1 MAEIDTSNWTPGTRY
16 FTQITDENHSGW
28 LYIITLL
35 SFIYVVIAFVI
46 RFIVKYG
53 MYGYDDWALLVST
66 VLAVGQYIA
75 VLAGLS
81 KGLGKGSTLL
91 SRGQIEDIQRYAASY
106 SFLYILAHCGSKIS
120 TGILTLRLFE
130 NGRTRNTYLCWFL
143 VAASAAFGLGSIL
156 SLAVGCTNPAFPV
169 IPGQDAAC
177 PNRIARWQIILA
189 LDVITETLLV
199 VVPVFLLLD
208 ILIKR
213 SAKITVTI
221 VFGVR
226 LVDIIFAALN
236 LSRVTSVIT
245 DPDPPLTIVP
255 SLIWTQAEL
264 LWSILA
270 ASLPCLKTFMRPF
283 DKIDEET
290 WRSNNNMYSSGRSG
304 RSWKDTRVR
313 DGAVP
318 LDAVKGHKEGVLLSA
333 SGSDSR
339 SLGLR
344 PENIMHSVEIS
355 HPSNTDAE
363 SEGRKSWG
371 SQERIIK
378 AQTDFEI
385 RREGGR
391 DPYEIP

>member
-16 FTQITDENHSGW
+16 FTQITDDNHSGW

-35 SFIYVVIAFVI
+35 SFVYVIIAFVI

-53 MYGYDDWALLVST
+53 MYGHDDWALLVST

-81 KGLGKGSTLL
+81 KGLGKSSTLL
-91 SRGQIEDIQRYAASY
+91 SNSQIDEIQRYSASY
-106 SFLYILAHCGSKIS
+106 AFLYILAHCGSKIS

-143 VAASAAFGLGSIL
+143 VAASAVFGLGSIL
-156 SLAVGCTNPAFPV
+156 SLALS
-169 IPGQDAAC
+169 
-177 PNRIARWQIILA
+177 RWYVVLA

-236 LSRVTSVIT
+236 LSRVASVIAN
-245 DPDPPLTIVP
+245 PDPPLDIVP
-255 SLIWTQAEL
+255 SLIWTQTEL

-304 RSWKDTRVR
+304 RSWKDTRDR
-313 DGAVP
+313 DGVVP
-318 LDAVKGHKEGVLLSA
+318 LKAVRGQKEGVVLSA
-333 SGSDSR
+333 SGNDSR

-355 HPSNTDAE
+355 HPNTADAE

-371 SQERIIK
+371 SQDRIIK